1 MKKAAPQYQ
10 QSSTSPEQHITAATA
25 QTKIARVLAH
35 LLTGASV
42 NRFEA
47 EHLGD
52 HCLPSTVS
60 RLQKRGLLIER
71 QLEPVPN
78 GWGEPCRAARY
89 RLPASERDKAR
100 TVLALVNRR
109 GRAKP

>member
-1 MKKAAPQYQ
+1 MKKATRPEEQSRPRKAD
-10 QSSTSPEQHITAATA
+10 SSTDTPS
-25 QTKIARVLAH
+25 KIARILAH
-35 LLTGASV
+35 LLAGASI

-47 EHLGD
+47 EDLGD
-52 HCLPSTVS
+52 HCLPSTIS

-89 RLPASERDKAR
+89 RLPASEHDKAR
-100 TVLALVNRR
+100 TVMALVNRR